1 MGKRGVREGVDRK
14 VQIIDKKGY
23 PQGAANPYPLGA
35 VIPNP
40 LGLSTPNPL
49 GIPIPNP
56 LGMKVPNPLGIKH
69 PVLGGKKGG
78 TQPVRYPFSG
88 LFGLLKT
95 GDAGDSFCLPPAV

>member
-1 MGKRGVREGVDRK
+1 MGKKGVTEGVDGK

-40 LGLSTPNPL
+40 LGML
-49 GIPIPNP
+49 IPNP

-95 GDAGDSFCLPPAV
+95 GVIGDS